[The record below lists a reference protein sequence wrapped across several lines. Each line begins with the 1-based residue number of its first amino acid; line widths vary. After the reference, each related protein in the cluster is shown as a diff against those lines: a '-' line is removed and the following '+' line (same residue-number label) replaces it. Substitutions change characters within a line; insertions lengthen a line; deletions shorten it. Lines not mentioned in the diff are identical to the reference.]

1 MVKQIEEHTHNASN
15 ALRLL
20 AGMVIGG
27 LAGAGVM
34 LLLAPQSGKRT
45 RARIKQKSL
54 ELRDQAADNVDD
66 AVAVVRIKARKIKAD
81 LGDRAEELQRRGQ
94 EMIDGQKEHLS
105 TLVDGADKALQGLRA

>member
-1 MVKQIEEHTHNASN
+1 MDKQIEEHTHKVSN
-15 ALRLL
+15 APQML
-20 AGMVIGG
+20 AGMAIGS

-45 RARIKQKSL
+45 RTRIQQKSM

-81 LGDRAEELQRRGQ
+81 LGDRAEELQRRGR
-94 EMIDGQKEHLS
+94 EMIGGQQEHLS
-105 TLVDGADKALQGLRA
+105 SLVDGADNAIQGLRA

>member
-1 MVKQIEEHTHNASN
+1 MVKQIEVHTHNVSN

-27 LAGAGVM
+27 LVGAGVM

-45 RARIKQKSL
+45 RARIQQKSM

-94 EMIDGQKEHLS
+94 EVIDGQKEHLS